1 MISKGKRY
9 ANKFMKTTEILQG
22 IENINNIVRNFK
34 WCLQVADTAPG
45 FRKWNYFNFMTVSGG
60 TSADIPAITAKT
72 AADFQLSQEES
83 GFSLIIQDVS
93 KDSEHVIQLNLEK
106 VCFTNLWW
114 QQTNKQTPPKQTN
127 KQTNHLSSV
136 NSCIRTWAR
145 YVTFH
150 TQ

>member
-1 MISKGKRY
+1 
-9 ANKFMKTTEILQG
+9 
-22 IENINNIVRNFK
+22 
-34 WCLQVADTAPG
+34 
-45 FRKWNYFNFMTVSGG
+45 MTVSGG

-114 QQTNKQTPPKQTN
+114 QKTNKQPPPKKPN
-127 KQTNHLSSV
+127 KQTKKITGVLWTHASGLEQGMWLFTRNIEP
-136 NSCIRTWAR
+136 CEA
-145 YVTFH
+145 
-150 TQ
+150 